1 MWLRKFGIVRDIY
14 FNISDFRTEKE
25 QSTCHSVQKSVLSQ
39 HCGNY
44 STKNQHQTGEMRI
57 MVLVLMFR
65 RVPCENLD
73 GNLCF
78 INISAVSWPLLC
90 PWYRKKNF
98 RPCFFLSITKM
109 CNSNFSGISPNTS
122 QKYANIINDKTI
134 RSKRLMKELKEI
146 QRASQV
152 QKKSFSVGYILNFTL
167 NKFN

>member
-1 MWLRKFGIVRDIY
+1 MPFICQLWFGKFEIVRDIY

-25 QSTCHSVQKSVLSQ
+25 QSTCHSVQRSVWSQ

-44 STKNQHQTGEMRI
+44 STKSQHQTGEMRI

-78 INISAVSWPLLC
+78 INLSALLC
-90 PWYRKKNF
+90 PWFQKKNF
-98 RPCFFLSITKM
+98 RPCSFHSITKVF
-109 CNSNFSGISPNTS
+109 NFNFSGISPNTS

-152 QKKSFSVGYILNFTL
+152 QKKSFSVG
-167 NKFN
+167 